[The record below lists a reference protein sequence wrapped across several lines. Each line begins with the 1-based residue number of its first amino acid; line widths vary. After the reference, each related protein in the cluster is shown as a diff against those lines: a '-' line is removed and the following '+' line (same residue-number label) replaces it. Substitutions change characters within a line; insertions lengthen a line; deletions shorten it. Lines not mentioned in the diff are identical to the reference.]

1 MKFIS
6 KYRRY
11 SIKINGKKYSFTPEE
26 ATGVY
31 TTEKEDEINDL
42 KGSVAYGRDYHA
54 TGEDPGRKKK

>member
-11 SIKINGKKYSFTPEE
+11 SITLKGKKYSFTPEE

-31 TTEKEDEINDL
+31 VTVDEGEINDL
-42 KGSVAYGRDYHA
+42 KGSPAFGRDYHV